1 VSSDDRLPHLYFT
14 DLADKEMAYLKRMN
28 WKDFDRH
35 ISGLVNFTMIQVSS
49 GLSCHPLIWLSA

>member
-1 VSSDDRLPHLYFT
+1 
-14 DLADKEMAYLKRMN
+14 MAYLKRMN

-49 GLSCHPLIWLSA
+49 ALSCHALIWLFP